1 MSNEQ
6 RVTFRLPPEMADQLK
21 QLSDQRG
28 VSMATVIREVLHRYL
43 DRLF

>member
-6 RVTFRLPPEMADQLK
+6 RVTFRLPQETADQLK

-28 VSMATVIREVLHRYL
+28 VSMAKVIRDVLQRYL
-43 DRLF
+43 DRQY

>member
-6 RVTFRLPPEMADQLK
+6 RVTFRLPQNLADQLK

-28 VSMATVIREVLHRYL
+28 VAVAKIVRDVLQRYL
-43 DRLF
+43 DRQY